1 MPVSRPLKSRVSRR
15 RSLIQSVRDDVLA
28 RVGMFVESAR
38 DVVSVLSAVL
48 AAYLRTRKFRIM

>member
-1 MPVSRPLKSRVSRR
+1 M
-15 RSLIQSVRDDVLA
+15 IQSVRADVLA
-28 RVGMFVESAR
+28 RVVILVESVP